1 MAWKKVVTESTS
13 GKIAQEAAS
22 LLNQGALATLDTVD
36 TAQIDASA
44 IETAKINDNAVTN
57 AKMAD
62 NAIALDQ
69 LYVSADP
76 TNGQFATA
84 DTTGGGITWVDN
96 PNTTIAN
103 TDTTYAISAVDN
115 APETIIRLTASGSGT
130 GSVDVGIA
138 DGGGISWATSGTT
151 ITPSLSVPNDHIT
164 HARYQNIASGSLIYR
179 KTAGTGDAEV
189 NTLATL
195 KTDLGLTGTNSGDQ
209 TVAYTSAIPNITSTV
224 GGLMSNANAVK
235 FAGIS
240 ASADV
245 NRTLDANPTNG
256 NSTNSVSSNGVF
268 DALADKAPKAGSASN
283 SFSTLNLTV
292 AGNLTVSGTSTIEN
306 TTTETIHVADNTI
319 VLDSDKS
326 GSADINTGIVV
337 ERGASGRDQA
347 FYWDEGNDKWQFSD
361 STDQTVG
368 GTYLGDVLSQYNTGT
383 YDANNNTV
391 PVGHFQWDGTNLYVR
406 TA

>member
-1 MAWKKVVTESTS
+1 MAWTKVVTESAS
-13 GKIAQEAAS
+13 GKIAQEAAT
-22 LLNQGALATLDTVD
+22 LLNQGALATLATVD
-36 TAQIDASA
+36 TAQIDNSA
-44 IETAKINDNAVTN
+44 IETAKINDDAVTN

-84 DTTGGGITWVDN
+84 DTGGGGITWVDN
-96 PNTTIAN
+96 PNTTIAD
-103 TDTTYAISAVDN
+103 TDTTYAMTAVDN
-115 APETIIRLTASGSGT
+115 SPEAIIRLTASGSGS
-130 GSVDVGIA
+130 GNVDVAIA

-164 HARYQNIASGSLIYR
+164 HARYQNIATGSLIYR

-195 KTDLGLTGTNSGDQ
+195 KTDLGLSGTNSGNQ
-209 TVAYTSAIPNITSTV
+209 TVAYASAIPVITATV
-224 GGLMSNANAVK
+224 GGLMSDANAVK

-245 NRTLDANPTNG
+245 NRTMDASPTNG
-256 NSTNSVSSNGVF
+256 NTANSVSSDGVY
-268 DALADKAPKAGSASN
+268 DAIALKAQLAGSSSN
-283 SFSTLNLTV
+283 NFATNDLAV
-292 AGNLTVSGTSTIEN
+292 AGNLTISGTSTIEN

-326 GSADINTGIVV
+326 GTADIDTGIVV
-337 ERGASGRDQA
+337 ERGGSGRDQA
-347 FYWDEGNDKWQFSD
+347 LYWDEGDDKWCFSD

-368 GTYLGDVLSQYNTGT
+368 GTYLGDVLSQYNSGT
-383 YDANNNTV
+383 YDGTNDSV
-391 PVGHFQWDGTNLYVR
+391 PVGHFQWDGTYLYVR
-406 TA
+406 TS